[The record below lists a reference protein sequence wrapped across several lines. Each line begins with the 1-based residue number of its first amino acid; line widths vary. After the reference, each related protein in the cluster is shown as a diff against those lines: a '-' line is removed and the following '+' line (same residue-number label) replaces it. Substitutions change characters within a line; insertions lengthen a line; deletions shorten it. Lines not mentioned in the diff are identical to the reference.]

1 MYVLAPF
8 STEERNIY
16 MDNVDWST
24 VFFSLAQ
31 STYRA
36 FDFDIIYIIH

>member
-16 MDNVDWST
+16 MDNVDQST
-24 VFFSLAQ
+24 VFFSFVCTKEKNTVDWWTL
-31 STYRA
+31 SM
-36 FDFDIIYIIH
+36 